1 MFTYKDSLFYQV
13 KTDDVYEDSYED
25 KSLFDFSD
33 YPKDPKIFDP
43 VIKKLIWKIEDK
55 FKEEIISEFVG
66 VKSKIYSFV
75 NENGE

>member
-66 VKSKIYSFV
+66 VKSKMYSFV

>member
-33 YPKDPKIFDP
+33 YPKEPKIFDP

>member
-43 VIKKLIWKIEDK
+43 VIKKLIWKIKDK